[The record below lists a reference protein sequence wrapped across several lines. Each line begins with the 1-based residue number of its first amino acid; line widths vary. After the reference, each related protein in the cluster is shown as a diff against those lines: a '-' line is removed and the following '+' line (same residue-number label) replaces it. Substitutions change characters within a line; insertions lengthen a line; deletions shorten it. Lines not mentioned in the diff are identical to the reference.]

1 MTVERSGL
9 GELTTKAEYISSYEH
24 TVYSTQSTSGQ
35 WGIVDNYTI
44 YAQSTGTGTYSED
57 DRRLQYVLWNGYSG
71 LNYDL
76 EYSVVIREYNSSTV
90 LFESGWISNNE
101 QCACYAKWDSSTR
114 RPSFTIYVRR
124 NEFDDN
130 GNRRTLVPSDMR
142 PSFFRSVWKVNQTI
156 EQTTA
161 IPQNWLET
169 TTASFENPM
178 DTYTTII
185 PTDYDI
191 SSSQYDPLL
200 EIPSKIDTAIN
211 LIILGFGRI
220 MNFKYITFVVC
231 FVLIV
236 GLVAWL
242 IH

>member
-9 GELTTKAEYISSYEH
+9 GVLTTNADYKTNFE
-24 TVYSTQSTSGQ
+24 YSTYSTMSTSNQ
-35 WGIVDNYTI
+35 WGIIDNYTI
-44 YAQSTGTGTYSED
+44 RATSSGTGVYSDD
-57 DRRLQYVLWNGYSG
+57 DRRLQYVIFNGYSG
-71 LNYDL
+71 LNYEL

-90 LFESGWISNNE
+90 LFESGWVPNNE
-101 QCACYAKWDSSTR
+101 QCSAYAKWDSTTR
-114 RPSFTIYVRR
+114 RPSFEIYVRR

-142 PSFFRSVWKVNQTI
+142 PSFFRSTWKVNQTI

-161 IPQNWLET
+161 IPQDWLT
-169 TTASFENPM
+169 GTAG
-178 DTYTTII
+178 TYTTDFSTMTTVVPTICDIDDNEFNAFIDI
-185 PTDYDI
+185 PN
-191 SSSQYDPLL
+191 
-200 EIPSKIDTAIN
+200 KIVAGIN
-211 LIILGFGRI
+211 LCILGVGSLL
-220 MNFKYITFVVC
+220 NLKYVTFLVC